1 MPVFIGPVPAQAL
14 FFNNNA
20 GTPVRMPRSSF
31 YFYIVLLMLLTMK
44 GKYVIDKLLNFAYN
58 IDAGRNT
65 LHTRVSELAFKRHVM
80 PSLTGHILK
89 ARDSNIK

>member
-1 MPVFIGPVPAQAL
+1 MKHQKQI
-14 FFNNNA
+14 A
-20 GTPVRMPRSSF
+20 GAPIRMPRSLF
-31 YFYIVLLMLLTMK
+31 YFCIVLLMLLTMK